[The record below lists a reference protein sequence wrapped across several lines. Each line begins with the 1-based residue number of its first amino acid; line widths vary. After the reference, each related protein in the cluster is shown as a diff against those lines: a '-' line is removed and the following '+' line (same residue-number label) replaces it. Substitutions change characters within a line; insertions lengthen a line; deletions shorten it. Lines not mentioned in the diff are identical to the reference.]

1 MNCPT
6 SGKKNAEDVMCRN
19 NNIIRLNCFAC
30 SCSHGS
36 AGASVHLV
44 ESAEKLLF
52 KLMLNPSLKL
62 YSS

>member
-6 SGKKNAEDVMCRN
+6 SGKKNAEDVICRN
-19 NNIIRLNCFAC
+19 ISIIRLHCFDG

-44 ESAEKLLF
+44 ESALKLLF